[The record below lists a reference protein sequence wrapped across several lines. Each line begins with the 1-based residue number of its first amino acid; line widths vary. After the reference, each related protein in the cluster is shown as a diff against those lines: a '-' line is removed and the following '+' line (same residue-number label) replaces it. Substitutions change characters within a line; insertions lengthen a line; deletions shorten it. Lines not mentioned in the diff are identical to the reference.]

1 MPRVNYPLDR
11 FGFPFANRFRNVI
24 VKLPGGRA
32 LELNGRC
39 GGMSF
44 LSLDHFFA
52 GCSTPE
58 IEPGDLPA
66 DAGVPPDG
74 SPLADYILRRQYHS
88 LALPALLKVFA
99 WTALPDRSNLFVRG
113 VHERTIYEELPKLR
127 QRIDQGRPAP
137 LVLIRARAIT
147 RVGLNHQVVAYGY
160 DVEAGGDVKVYL
172 YDCNHPG
179 EESTLVSDGV
189 TPGFT
194 QVCPSRHCSE
204 QWRGFFVHPTYTPAL
219 PPDNLSHLLP
229 VRAGALAG
237 VAETADSVRA
247 VARSFDL
254 QASPKTRRQWRNP
267 PLAANRRAGGHAWP
281 ALCAEAQHTGDG
293 QSGRCAGS
301 FGRPGR

>member
-1 MPRVNYPLDR
+1 MPTLDYPLDR

-32 LELNGRC
+32 PELNGRC

-52 GCSTPE
+52 GRSTPE

-127 QRIDQGRPAP
+127 QRIDQGQPAP

-160 DVEAGGDVKVYL
+160 DVDADGVRVYL
-172 YDCNHPG
+172 YDCNYPG
-179 EESTLVSDGV
+179 EASILIADRKL
-189 TPGFT
+189 PGFVET
-194 QVCPSRHCSE
+194 CAHRRRSE
-204 QWRGFFVHPTYTPAL
+204 TWRGFFVHPTY
-219 PPDNLSHLLP
+219 
-229 VRAGALAG
+229 
-237 VAETADSVRA
+237 
-247 VARSFDL
+247 
-254 QASPKTRRQWRNP
+254 K
-267 PLAANRRAGGHAWP
+267 PLAPPECLSPRP
-281 ALCAEAQHTGDG
+281 CAA
-293 QSGRCAGS
+293 RL
-301 FGRPGR
+301 